1 MEHEPPNLVPI
12 AARAITEVLATQ
24 LKLPAKESG
33 MVEWQSADQSEQCLI
48 GTVKLTGGRVSGD
61 VHLELPEG
69 FTAEVMARLLGPG
82 VAQSDD
88 GADVTGE
95 LCNMLAG
102 RVAADLDAAGYPS
115 ILSTPKV
122 SRGRRLPPDIV
133 PGAQIC
139 RSIWTCEEHLLTVT
153 LQVIFRST

>member
-1 MEHEPPNLVPI
+1 
-12 AARAITEVLATQ
+12 
-24 LKLPAKESG
+24 

-69 FTAEVMARLLGPG
+69 FAAEVMAGCWGQASPNRRRGRRNRRALQYARRASCRGP
-82 VAQSDD
+82 
-88 GADVTGE
+88 
-95 LCNMLAG
+95 
-102 RVAADLDAAGYPS
+102 RAAGYPS

-133 PGAQIC
+133 PGRRFAGALD
-139 RSIWTCEEHLLTVT
+139 CEGHLLTVM
-153 LQVIFRST
+153 LEIIFRSR